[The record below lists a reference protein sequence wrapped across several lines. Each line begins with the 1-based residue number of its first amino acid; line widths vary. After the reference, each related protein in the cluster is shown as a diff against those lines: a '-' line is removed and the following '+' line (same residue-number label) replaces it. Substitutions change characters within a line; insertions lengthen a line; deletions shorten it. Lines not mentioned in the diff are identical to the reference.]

1 MIFQFIA
8 SGVLLCVVL
17 YAYTQGRMAP
27 KVTAFA
33 IAIALVGEYFVLFPD
48 HAMNVANSVGIGR
61 GVDLIF
67 YVWILFS
74 LVALL
79 NLHLKLR
86 VANERFVSLIRELA
100 LQRSEVADSPPHRQ

>member
-17 YAYTQGRMAP
+17 YAYTQARMAP

-33 IAIALVGEYFVLFPD
+33 IVIALIGEYFVLFPE
-48 HAMNVANSVGIGR
+48 HAAFVANSVGIGR
-61 GVDLIF
+61 GADLVF

-74 LVALL
+74 LVTLL
-79 NLHLKLR
+79 YLHLKLR
-86 VANERFVSLIRELA
+86 VANERFVTLIRELA
-100 LQRSEVADSPPHRQ
+100 LQRAEAADSVERA

>member
-33 IAIALVGEYFVLFPD
+33 IVIALVGEYFVLFPD
-48 HAMNVANSVGIGR
+48 HAAYVANSVGIGR
-61 GVDLIF
+61 GADLIF
-67 YVWILFS
+67 YAWILFS

-79 NLHLKLR
+79 YLHLKLR
-86 VANERFVSLIRELA
+86 VANERFVNLIRELA
-100 LQRSEVADSPPHRQ
+100 LQRAETADPLPRN